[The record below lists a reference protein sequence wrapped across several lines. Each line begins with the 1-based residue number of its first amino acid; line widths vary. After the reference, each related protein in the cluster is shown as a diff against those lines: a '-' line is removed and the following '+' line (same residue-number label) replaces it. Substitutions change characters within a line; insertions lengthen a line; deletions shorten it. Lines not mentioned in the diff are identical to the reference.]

1 MMKSVALLIAL
12 LCLAS
17 IAPAA
22 TAAELNYSLY
32 LLAVPLA
39 DATFTL
45 DQSAAAYRMTM
56 SFHTTGLADLFASD
70 QLAEH
75 ITGRIENDR
84 LVPYDYGSSSRL
96 RGQDRL
102 VGLVWRNGTPV
113 ATAIVPPNAGEREEV
128 PASLL
133 PNTID
138 PLSAIVLM
146 LRQVART
153 GRCDSSARTYDGR
166 RVSLFEAKT
175 IGEEDLPASHRS
187 SFAGR
192 ALRCDFSERTLAGA
206 RIGSGHDE
214 DAKERPGELWIAPI
228 VPGGPRLPVRATV
241 ATRWFGDATVYL
253 TSASP

>member
-1 MMKSVALLIAL
+1 MKSVALLIAL

-146 LRQVART
+146 LRQVAAAY
-153 GRCDSSARTYDGR
+153 RCSRRRRSARRICPR
-166 RVSLFEAKT
+166 RTA
-175 IGEEDLPASHRS
+175 PASPAARSAATLASARWRARGSGPATMRTPRNGRASCGSRRS
-187 SFAGR
+187 SR
-192 ALRCDFSERTLAGA
+192 AA
-206 RIGSGHDE
+206 RACRSAPRSRHGGS
-214 DAKERPGELWIAPI
+214 
-228 VPGGPRLPVRATV
+228 
-241 ATRWFGDATVYL
+241 ATRR
-253 TSASP
+253 SI